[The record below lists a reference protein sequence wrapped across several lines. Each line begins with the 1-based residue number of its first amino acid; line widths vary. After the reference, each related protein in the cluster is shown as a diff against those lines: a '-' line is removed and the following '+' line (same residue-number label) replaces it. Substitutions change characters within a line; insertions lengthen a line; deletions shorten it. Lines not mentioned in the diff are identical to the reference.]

1 MSVGKTSFIYNLYK
15 VICTRLA
22 SENESGVTARAS
34 GKREETNLRVVP
46 ENCWSPGNPAKAV
59 ERFRAMGGGIP
70 KGGGEGAVMEVRE
83 GKGFGRGGLKLGFPE
98 RPMRDSAGCA
108 SKKRSFSCSSKRTEV
123 CDAQLGEVEKI
134 RVEKCLLWESQNR
147 VHACTLKGRCFARQ
161 RDELRDIRGD
171 WNSSYIISI
180 NGDGNGSIGGTYG
193 RDAIPKFP

>member
-1 MSVGKTSFIYNLYK
+1 MSLGKISLMNNLYK
-15 VICTRLA
+15 LICIRLV
-22 SENESGVTARAS
+22 SENESGETARES
-34 GKREETNLRVVP
+34 GKRFETKLRVGAAYF
-46 ENCWSPGNPAKAV
+46 WSPGKPVKAL
-59 ERFRAMGGGIP
+59 ERFMAMGGSP
-70 KGGGEGAVMEVRE
+70 KRGGEGTVMEVRK
-83 GKGFGRGGLKLGFPE
+83 GKGFGGGGLKLGFPE
-98 RPMRDSAGCA
+98 WPMRDSAGRA

-171 WNSSYIISI
+171 WNNSYIINI
-180 NGDGNGSIGGTYG
+180 NSDGNGSIGGTYG